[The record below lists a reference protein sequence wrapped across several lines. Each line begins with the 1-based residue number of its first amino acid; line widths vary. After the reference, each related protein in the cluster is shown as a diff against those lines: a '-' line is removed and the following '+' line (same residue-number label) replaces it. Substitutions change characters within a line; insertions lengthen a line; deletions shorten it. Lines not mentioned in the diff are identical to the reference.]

1 LNSFIFCCSGCCSR
15 FDKDVKNYTE
25 AAGIA
30 PIEPMIKNAKKGEK
44 LNTYVSQDLKDNYA
58 DKWIQNDTIVISNE
72 NSKT

>member
-1 LNSFIFCCSGCCSR
+1 
-15 FDKDVKNYTE
+15 
-25 AAGIA
+25 
-30 PIEPMIKNAKKGEK
+30 MIKNAKKGEK